1 MSLPTIANM
10 SLPTSNVEYTCTTC
24 RNVKPAAVN
33 FKHYKNRVSP
43 ATGTRLP
50 VNKKCN
56 TCTAAYNVEK
66 RIAVANAPPRPA
78 LPHPCDNC
86 SKPIVT
92 AKTLQLDHDHK
103 THAFR
108 GWLCKE
114 CNISMGNL
122 GDNVHGMLRAAI
134 YLNKTEKTLTGPELS
149 ALQAILARIV

>member
-1 MSLPTIANM
+1 MSLPA
-10 SLPTSNVEYTCTTC
+10 SNVEYTCTTC
-24 RNVKPAAVN
+24 HSVKPAAAN

-43 ATGTRLP
+43 TTGVRLP

-56 TCTAAYNVEK
+56 TCTKEYTVEK
-66 RIAVANAPPRPA
+66 RIAVANAPTRPA

-86 SKPIVT
+86 TKPIVT

-122 GDNVHGMLRAAI
+122 GDNVRGMLRAAV
-134 YLNKTEKTLTGPELS
+134 YLDKTEKMLTKQELS
-149 ALQAILARIV
+149 VLQAILARSV

>member
-1 MSLPTIANM
+1 MSLPASDVN
-10 SLPTSNVEYTCTTC
+10 YTCTTC
-24 RNVKPAAVN
+24 RIAKPAAAN
-33 FKHYKNRVSP
+33 FKHYSARISP
-43 ATGTRLP
+43 AGLRLP

-56 TCTAAYNVEK
+56 DCTKAYGAEK
-66 RIAVANAPPRPA
+66 RIASAAAPARPA

-86 SKPIVT
+86 TKPITT

-122 GDNVHGMLRAAI
+122 GDNVHGMLRAAL
-134 YLNKTEKTLTGPELS
+134 YLNKTEKTLTEQELS
-149 ALQAILARIV
+149 ALQAMLARIA